1 MTQEQRTQL
10 EKYKEELQNWID
22 NAFYSGCTEK
32 LNEAQRL
39 DHANTKDKVSN
50 VIAEL
55 YTIKTILK

>member
-1 MTQEQRTQL
+1 MTQEQRNCL
-10 EKYKEELQNWID
+10 EKYKEELQQWID

-39 DHANTKDKVSN
+39 DHAETKEYVSS

-55 YTIKTILK
+55 YTIKARLR